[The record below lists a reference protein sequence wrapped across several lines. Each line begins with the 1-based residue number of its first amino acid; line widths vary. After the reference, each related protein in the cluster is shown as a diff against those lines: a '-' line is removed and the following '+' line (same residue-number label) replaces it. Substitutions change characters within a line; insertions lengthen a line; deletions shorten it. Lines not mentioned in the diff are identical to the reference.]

1 MRRNSIIPTVLLA
14 AAFCAVAATTL
25 LKTPSASA
33 DALVSRKQAGDTY
46 GVGSMFDYGEEPDLI
61 KAMATNGAEGYVKKT
76 DLLAAE
82 NPASS
87 PEDAAR
93 KMEERDERL
102 LQAFAAEVNAVSA
115 ADDINLA
122 TAKQLLEYRISA
134 VEATAQGIEVAADED
149 SERLVAAA
157 GVTVEQ
163 LDDAIASAQKR
174 IGTRI
179 PVYEV
184 DGTTVIGE
192 FFVG

>member
-1 MRRNSIIPTVLLA
+1 
-14 AAFCAVAATTL
+14 
-25 LKTPSASA
+25 
-33 DALVSRKQAGDTY
+33 
-46 GVGSMFDYGEEPDLI
+46 MFDYGEEPDLI